1 MTTSTIPTVVDA
13 QDETTTTHD
22 TNNNNHENDDTT
34 SSHNNNNSIIS
45 KVLQFIPTLSFPQML
60 VALGGFGATRLIYN
74 TLTSFFKRKMISRV
88 YVSSRDEAFHWLLFW
103 LSQHEYSKRANQFT
117 VLTSKTHFDFSTHF
131 FNASPTEKDKH
142 KIPVKFIPAPGVHH
156 IRFEGKWIWVQYHR
170 HFTSDGISGG
180 GGGNNSNSN
189 SMSQFGHG
197 SDVQESI
204 CVSTVSTNPEFLRRF
219 IMYTQELYISNKHG
233 KTLVYVPDTYCTVW
247 EPRICRQKRDPKTV
261 VLKGNIF
268 QTVFDDA
275 KRFLGLQTWYHER
288 GIPFRR
294 GYLLYGPPGTGKTS
308 CVTALAGALDMNIC
322 MVNLSNKNLCDDK
335 LNSLLLSTPF
345 SSIIL
350 LEDIDHALEAAAS
363 KSASRHTAASRES
376 EFDDDDEGTVTL
388 AGLLNSLDGVIAQEG
403 RLVFMTTNNVSRLP
417 PALVRPGRVDMSLFV
432 DYASDEQIE
441 LMFLNFYPNEKSMA
455 KLFVNALRSASTEQ
469 QQVTT
474 AAIQGHFLQYKDDA
488 SGAVEHAKDVLRIG
502 HFEEIQ

>member
-1 MTTSTIPTVVDA
+1 MNNTNHHPSP
-13 QDETTTTHD
+13 TTTTTTQQAVED
-22 TNNNNHENDDTT
+22 TTNNEG
-34 SSHNNNNSIIS
+34 SSTNANM
-45 KVLQFIPTLSFPQML
+45 LSTILSHLPLSVPQLLM
-60 VALGGFGATRLIYN
+60 ALGGLGVTTLVYN
-74 TLTSFFKRKMISRV
+74 TITSLFKRKMISRV

-103 LSQHEYSKRANQFT
+103 LSQHEYSKTANQFT

-142 KIPVKFIPAPGVHH
+142 KIPVKFIPAPGVHY
-156 IRFEGKWIWVQYHR
+156 IQFEGKWIWVQYQR
-170 HFTSDGISGG
+170 HFASGDANGG
-180 GGGNNSNSN
+180 GGGNNSNS
-189 SMSQFGHG
+189 MSQFGSN
-197 SDVQESI
+197 SDIQESI
-204 CVSTVSTNPEFLRRF
+204 CVSTVSPNPQFLRRF
-219 IMYTQELYISNKHG
+219 IMYTQELYIQNKHG
-233 KTLVYVPDTYCTVW
+233 KTLVYVPDTYCDVW

-261 VLKGNIF
+261 VLKGQMFENLL
-268 QTVFDDA
+268 DDA

-322 MVNLSNKNLCDDK
+322 MVHLSNKNLSDDK

-350 LEDIDHALEAAAS
+350 LEDIDHALEAATHN
-363 KSASRHTAASRES
+363 KNKRAASG
-376 EFDDDDEGTVTL
+376 DDYDDDEGTVTL

-417 PALVRPGRVDMSLFV
+417 PALVRPGRVDMSIFV

-441 LMFLNFYPNEKSMA
+441 LMFLNFYPNEKAMA
-455 KLFVNALRSASTEQ
+455 KLFVRELRSSKELADQDGGTIN
-469 QQVTT
+469 VTT
-474 AAIQGHFLQYKDDA
+474 AAIQGHFLQYKDNP
-488 SGAVEHAKDVLRIG
+488 SGAVENARAVLRAG
-502 HFEEIQ
+502 QFDDQ